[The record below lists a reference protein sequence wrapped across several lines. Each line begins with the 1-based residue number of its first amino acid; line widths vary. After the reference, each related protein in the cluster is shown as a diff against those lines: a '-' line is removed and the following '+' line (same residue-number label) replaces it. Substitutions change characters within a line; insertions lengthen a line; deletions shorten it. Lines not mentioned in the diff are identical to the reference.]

1 MKKSRFT
8 ESQILRVLQSQQ
20 EGSKVVEIG
29 IRYFQTDILEL
40 EKQIW
45 RYHTLGTSAGEGA
58 GIGKCPPQ
66 SHRSRPADSSDIL
79 KEINSKKW

>member
-29 IRYFQTDILEL
+29 IRYFQTEIL
-40 EKQIW
+40 
-45 RYHTLGTSAGEGA
+45 
-58 GIGKCPPQ
+58 
-66 SHRSRPADSSDIL
+66 
-79 KEINSKKW
+79 